1 MEGFVPEKI
10 VGYNFFV
17 YLSCI
22 FTTYPA
28 FFIRTAWRKHLEE
41 TGINTDKALFER
53 IATGDETA
61 FSIIFFRYTAR
72 LAPFVTQ
79 LLQSDSW
86 SEEIVQDVFL
96 RLWQSRLQLG
106 TIDHPSAYLYQMASN
121 RTLDYIKR
129 NARDVKLQYYA
140 ARWLAPDAS
149 HPDTDQDFREVE
161 ALLKEAVRRLPA
173 QRRKVYQLVREE
185 GLSHTEIADRLQISK
200 HTVRNHVAEA
210 LQEIRIYL
218 REHGVMLVFLLSL
231 VDR

>member
-1 MEGFVPEKI
+1 MGQWVP
-10 VGYNFFV
+10 GCNFFV
-17 YLSCI
+17 HLSCI
-22 FTTYPA
+22 FYQ
-28 FFIRTAWRKHLEE
+28 IVWRKHLEE

-53 IATGDETA
+53 IAKSDEAA
-61 FSIIFFRYTAR
+61 FTTIFFRYTAR

-96 RLWQSRLQLG
+96 RLWQSRSQLG

-129 NARDVKLQYYA
+129 NARDVKLQYYS
-140 ARWLAPDAS
+140 ARWLAS
-149 HPDTDQDFREVE
+149 GVNHPETDQDFREVE
-161 ALLKEAVRRLPA
+161 ALLKEAVQRLPA
-173 QRRKVYQLVREE
+173 QRRRVYQLVREE
-185 GLSHTEIADRLQISK
+185 GLPHAEIADRLQISK

-218 REHGVMLVFLLSL
+218 REHGVMVVFLLSL
-231 VDR
+231 AEK

>member
-1 MEGFVPEKI
+1 
-10 VGYNFFV
+10 
-17 YLSCI
+17 
-22 FTTYPA
+22 
-28 FFIRTAWRKHLEE
+28 LEE

-72 LAPFVTQ
+72 LAPFVTR
-79 LLQSDSW
+79 LLQSDVW
-86 SEEIVQDVFL
+86 SEEIIQDVFL
-96 RLWQSRLQLG
+96 RLWQSRQQLA
-106 TIDHPSAYLYQMASN
+106 TVEQPSAYLYHMAAN

-140 ARWLAPDAS
+140 ARWLAPAPD
-149 HPDTDQDFREVE
+149 HPDNQQDFREIDR
-161 ALLKEAVRRLPA
+161 LLREAVNHLPA

-185 GLSHTEIADRLQISK
+185 GLSHAEIADRLQISK

-218 REHGVMLVFLLSL
+218 REHGVMIVFLLSL
-231 VDR
+231 MEQ

>member
-1 MEGFVPEKI
+1 M
-10 VGYNFFV
+10 
-17 YLSCI
+17 
-22 FTTYPA
+22 
-28 FFIRTAWRKHLEE
+28 EE

-53 IATGDETA
+53 IATGDEAA

-72 LAPFVTQ
+72 LAPFVTR

-96 RLWQSRLQLG
+96 RLWQSRPQLAS
-106 TIDHPSAYLYQMASN
+106 IEQPSAYLYQMASN

-140 ARWLAPDAS
+140 ARWLAPATD
-149 HPDTDQDFREVE
+149 HPDTQQDFREIDR
-161 ALLKEAVRRLPA
+161 LLKEAVNRLPA

-185 GLSHTEIADRLQISK
+185 GLSHAEIADQLQISK

-218 REHGVMLVFLLSL
+218 RDHGVMIVFLLGL
-231 VDR
+231 VEK